1 MTEFTTDDA
10 GKTIKEENMVSQ
22 SIRVLCPFIGK
33 PFESC
38 YCASTSSLYTE
49 ATIHYCGGN
58 FKSCEIYEKNVGSGG
73 LMS

>member
-1 MTEFTTDDA
+1 MIEFTSGDK
-10 GKTIKEENMVSQ
+10 GREIKEETMVSQ
-22 SIRVLCPFIGK
+22 SVRVLCPFIGK

-58 FKSCEIYEKNVGSGG
+58 FKKCEIYEKNIGSKGIV
-73 LMS
+73 S